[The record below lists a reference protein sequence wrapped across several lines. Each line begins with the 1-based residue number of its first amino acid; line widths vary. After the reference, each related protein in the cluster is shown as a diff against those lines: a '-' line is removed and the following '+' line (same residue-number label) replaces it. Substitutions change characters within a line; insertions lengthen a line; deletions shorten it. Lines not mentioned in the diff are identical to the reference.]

1 MNALKS
7 IYMLAGVTAVMLVA
21 MATFNYVVDPQC
33 FYHCDTLDTKRQT
46 VNVYYQVAQ
55 KIAAHPDAEQII
67 LGSSRGETTSPLW
80 LQKETGLKTLNLS
93 VGGAEMKAKL
103 AFLDIAQENLKL
115 KRVIWLADY
124 FELITEH
131 ADAKIK
137 NSPYLR
143 NYIPESLQDKQSVAA
158 IKDLLKLIDHNT
170 LEASIYSV
178 SHRDQINLDQGASSS
193 ADYELCASDLYKG
206 KETPASLK
214 KEVDSIYQSYVNQI
228 FPVAQNP
235 AAWMAFERKL
245 ADLNSK
251 GVQVV
256 IVIPPYNPT
265 FTENLKKNYPEI
277 YQRHLDWIGKIDSL
291 KSPKVS
297 VFNFLAGIP
306 GDDQSPA
313 FWHDGV
319 HFSCKGA
326 QIILTSASQL

>member
-7 IYMLAGVTAVMLVA
+7 IYMLAGVTAVMLIG
-21 MATFNYVVDPQC
+21 MAAFNYAVDPQC
-33 FYHCDTLDTKRQT
+33 FYHCDTLDTTRQT

-80 LQKETGLKTLNLS
+80 LEKETGLKTLNLS

-103 AFLDIAQENLKL
+103 AFLNIAQERLKL

-143 NYIPESLQDKQSVAA
+143 RYIPESLRDQQSVAA

-170 LEASIYSV
+170 LEASIYSI
-178 SHRDQINLDQGASSS
+178 SHRDQINLNQGASSD
-193 ADYELCASDLYKG
+193 ADFELCASDKYKG

-235 AAWMAFERKL
+235 AAWAAFEQKVTEL
-245 ADLNSK
+245 TSK
-251 GVQVV
+251 GVAVV
-256 IVIPPYNPT
+256 IVIAPYNPT
-265 FTENLKKNYPEI
+265 FIENLKKEYPDI
-277 YQRHLDWIGKIDSL
+277 YQRHLEWIDKLRAL
-291 KSPKVS
+291 KSSSVS
-297 VFNFLAGIP
+297 VVNFFEGIP
-306 GDDQSPA
+306 SDDRSPA

-326 QIILTSASQL
+326 QLLLQKSN